1 MARAHV
7 SAVTM
12 PPAARRA
19 SPCGRMWYSFAPVWS
34 QDVIEPREQQQ
45 ALATLKT
52 PRDCLR
58 WGESALRRAGV
69 YLGHG
74 TDDHGDECLALL
86 LHVLALPL
94 DTDPRMLDARLLPD
108 EVDRYVALLVK
119 RANERVPV
127 PYLTGQA
134 WFCGLPFFVDER
146 VLIPRSPLTEL
157 IEAGFQ
163 PWLAP
168 ERVGRVLDLCTGSG
182 CIAIACAHALPD
194 ARVDASDIS
203 EQALAVCRR
212 NIDEHGLADRVT
224 AVQAD
229 GLEGLDGPYDLIISN
244 PPYVDAEDLAA
255 MPDEYRHEPELA
267 LASGHDG
274 LDFTRRLLAGAAER
288 LSEDG
293 VLIVEVGN
301 SDRHMAALWPD
312 VPFLWFEFERGGHG
326 VFMLDRRQLL
336 EFRDRFIA
344 A

>member
-1 MARAHV
+1 M
-7 SAVTM
+7 
-12 PPAARRA
+12 
-19 SPCGRMWYSFAPVWS
+19 
-34 QDVIEPREQQQ
+34 
-45 ALATLKT
+45 
-52 PRDCLR
+52 
-58 WGESALRRAGV
+58 
-69 YLGHG
+69 
-74 TDDHGDECLALL
+74 
-86 LHVLALPL
+86 
-94 DTDPRMLDARLLPD
+94 
-108 EVDRYVALLVK
+108 
-119 RANERVPV
+119 
-127 PYLTGQA
+127 
-134 WFCGLPFFVDER
+134 
-146 VLIPRSPLTEL
+146 
-157 IEAGFQ
+157 
-163 PWLAP
+163 
-168 ERVGRVLDLCTGSG
+168 LDLCTGSG

-312 VPFLWFEFERGGHG
+312 GPFLWFEFERGGHG